1 MCRVNILM
9 NRRKRIFDLV
19 VNPLILKYLT
29 QGDEVSMAKDIPI
42 KYLPYFKEVFAHK
55 NAKPVRYRYRGSSTS
70 TYKRDP
76 SFIHMNK
83 ADRFTLYDR

>member
-1 MCRVNILM
+1 M
-9 NRRKRIFDLV
+9 NRRKKIFDLV

-55 NAKPVRYRYRGSSTS
+55 NANKIRYRYRGPSTL

-76 SFIHMNK
+76 SYIHMNN
-83 ADRFTLYDR
+83 ADRFTLYYR